1 MDKAILIIDMPDSC
15 NVCPCIQS
23 NYDEGEIWCGV
34 TGEAIYTTNKKHKD
48 CPLKPVPEEQDV
60 WYDDERSDW
69 ERGYNNC
76 VREIVGR

>member
-34 TGEAIYTTNKKHKD
+34 TGEAIYITNTSISF
-48 CPLKPVPEEQDV
+48 
-60 WYDDERSDW
+60 RT
-69 ERGYNNC
+69 
-76 VREIVGR
+76 